1 MNAFLSQTAEYALR
15 AMAWL
20 ASTSPEAPVRAR
32 DLSEGT
38 QIPAQYL
45 AKILRRLV
53 VSGVLESRKG
63 HGGGFSLA
71 RPADQISFRDV
82 LLAVDAYPAEER
94 CAFGWGECDALTP
107 LPAARA
113 LDPHERAVHRVG
125 LDHDPGRRGRATF
138 GAARRR
144 AEDAGARSDTESP
157 VRGRVDHDTKPVSFR
172 LRRPGAM
179 GQQAPHLEAQPGP
192 RGWQKSRIV
201 SPRGSHPGIG
211 SLRNMPCTRSATANG
226 RSEPWRREHI
236 SN

>member
-94 CAFGWGECDALTP
+94 CAFGWGECDASRPCPLHEPWTRMSEQFTGWASTTTLAVVGGP
-107 LPAARA
+107 LPEPPDAARKT
-113 LDPHERAVHRVG
+113 PERA
-125 LDHDPGRRGRATF
+125 PT
-138 GAARRR
+138 RR
-144 AEDAGARSDTESP
+144 AP
-157 VRGRVDHDTKPVSFR
+157 
-172 LRRPGAM
+172 
-179 GQQAPHLEAQPGP
+179 
-192 RGWQKSRIV
+192 
-201 SPRGSHPGIG
+201 
-211 SLRNMPCTRSATANG
+211 
-226 RSEPWRREHI
+226 
-236 SN
+236 